1 MLYCSQETGI
11 SSMFKT
17 VVYFF
22 LNRNFIRSIE
32 IQLPSR
38 FQLSNP
44 TLISYMNEC
53 CSIFCAPPYYLMR
66 QGLRRNLNISLLSGL
81 CVDVQ
86 RKSENFTIRLSS
98 SQNETTQ
105 KSSKYLSGYQLI
117 LIDQFQIKFY
127 SHPPMYKSFCQPK
140 PPHY

>member
-22 LNRNFIRSIE
+22 LNRNVIRSIE

-38 FQLSNP
+38 FQLGNR

-86 RKSENFTIRLSS
+86 RKSENFTIKLSS

-105 KSSKYLSGYQLI
+105 KSFCFSLYHSGLI
-117 LIDQFQIKFY
+117 IKVPEWLLVNFDRLVLD
-127 SHPPMYKSFCQPK
+127 
-140 PPHY
+140 